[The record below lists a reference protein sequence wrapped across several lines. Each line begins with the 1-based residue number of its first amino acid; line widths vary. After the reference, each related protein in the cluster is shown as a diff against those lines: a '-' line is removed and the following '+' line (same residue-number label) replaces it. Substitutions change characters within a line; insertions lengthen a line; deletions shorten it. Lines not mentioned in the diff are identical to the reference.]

1 MNPAARSA
9 PPSPTVSPSLYDR
22 GLLTQRTCH
31 EPERVRTAVVLA
43 SKSMSAAD
51 LRLLSAMLGISDTD
65 LMRAKEILC
74 EKPDQAD
81 PLMPVSTGDR

>member
-1 MNPAARSA
+1 
-9 PPSPTVSPSLYDR
+9 
-22 GLLTQRTCH
+22 
-31 EPERVRTAVVLA
+31 
-43 SKSMSAAD
+43 MSAAD